1 MNNFSDIVAYVRV
14 VEAHSFVAAAQT
26 LGMSPSAIS
35 KAVSRLEE
43 RLGARLLNRTTRS
56 LSLTD
61 IGTAFYERCR
71 EALGQLDHAESE
83 VSESRGIPRGR
94 LRVEVPVSLG
104 RRIIVP
110 ALPRFIAQYPEISV
124 QLSMNDRVIDLVQ
137 EGIDAALRVGN
148 LSDSSLIARRIAQ
161 LRGVTCASPEFIERH
176 GEPTDPTQL
185 KPEHCLQMFKV
196 GTNQI
201 REWMFRKGDVEHS
214 IVPSARLSFSDPES
228 AVAAA
233 VSGAGFVRSLDLT
246 VEAQIASG
254 LLQTGTR
261 RLERRCVLA
270 GIGGLSAAPAT
281 HCKDPRLH
289 RFRQRTVPAT
299 VPTSRRAAQRDDDRA
314 HAASRNAQP
323 GTADVTVAVTLCQA
337 NRLRKTALSRFPE
350 RYPDE
355 PTRPGSPLLS
365 RQPER

>member
-35 KAVSRLEE
+35 KAVSRLED

-61 IGTAFYERCR
+61 VGASFYERCR
-71 EALGQLDHAESE
+71 EAMGQLEHAESE
-83 VSESRGIPRGR
+83 VSESRGVPRGR

-124 QLSMNDRVIDLVQ
+124 QMSMNDRVVDLVQ
-137 EGIDAALRVGN
+137 EGIDAAVRVGN

-161 LRGVTCASPEFIERH
+161 LRGLTCASPEFIERF
-176 GEPTDPTQL
+176 GEPQEPSDLQ
-185 KPEHCLQMFKV
+185 PEHCLQMFKG
-196 GTNQI
+196 GTNQV
-201 REWMFRKGDVEHS
+201 REWIFRKGEVEHS
-214 IVPSARLSFSDPES
+214 IVPAARLAFSDPES

-233 VSGAGFVRSLDLT
+233 VSGAGFVRSLDFT

-254 LLQTGTR
+254 LLR
-261 RLERRCVLA
+261 PVLQDWNEGAYWPVSVVYPQHRQPTAKIRAFIEFAA
-270 GIGGLSAAPAT
+270 GLFPQAGLAAPAT
-281 HCKDPRLH
+281 TGTSTPSI
-289 RFRQRTVPAT
+289 QRVARGDSRAR
-299 VPTSRRAAQRDDDRA
+299 PTA
-314 HAASRNAQP
+314 P
-323 GTADVTVAVTLCQA
+323 
-337 NRLRKTALSRFPE
+337 P
-350 RYPDE
+350 PI
-355 PTRPGSPLLS
+355 P
-365 RQPER
+365 